1 MFPPGPA
8 TATAFLSKFSRVTPR
23 IPRRASP
30 DSRNSDLFAAAA
42 EKNVKPPL
50 ADRMRPRTLDEF
62 IGQSHILGPGRLL
75 RRAIQAD
82 RISSLIFAGPPGTGK
97 TTLARI
103 IANTTQSQFLAINAV
118 LAGVKEI
125 REAIE
130 AAREARALRAQGTIL
145 FVDEVHRFNK
155 AQQDALLPH
164 VENGTLTL
172 IGATTENPF
181 FEVNKALVSRSRVFQ
196 LRSLED
202 EDLLAALKAAIADPE
217 RGYGRLNVHA
227 DEDALAHIVRMAQGD
242 ARSALNALELAI
254 ETTTPDAAAE
264 GAIRITVQVAEESI
278 QRKAVLY
285 DKDGDAHYDTIS
297 AFIKSVRGSDPDAS
311 LYWLAKMVEAGE
323 DSRFIFRRMIILAAE
338 DVGLADPEAL
348 RVVMSAAQAFDYV
361 GLPEGQF
368 HMAEACLYLATAP
381 KSNSTMAY
389 FDALESVR
397 TERIGEVPDPLRDGN
412 RDKELGHGQGYLYPH
427 AFRDHWVE
435 QQYLPAGLRGRV
447 FYEPGVLGHEAGLRA
462 EVLRRREAQWAA
474 LEEAAP
480 RAVAASL
487 KSDWLERAA
496 GVGSGALRRVRE
508 DLIAAAGLR
517 RESLVLDLGGHHGFL
532 TWEALRR
539 SVEGGVW
546 TRCATPEDRT
556 ELEAWIRRV
565 DPLHRPVLRVSPLEA
580 LPAALGERGGN
591 AGAGAPRFDAILGL
605 GLEPPRATGAE
616 ARADGVGDEGAVA
629 WIRAMRDAV
638 APTAVWALACRRPA
652 PRVPWREW
660 LTEASAALR
669 EKVLA
674 ATAGNDVVGDG
685 AGGAPTPGEAWEAAL
700 RAAGLARVQRVVHRY
715 EDKRRLTPTQARE
728 WLTRAAGEGGA
739 LAPLRAR
746 LAADEWTA
754 LVGAVSSYLSGG
766 LRDFPADF
774 DVVSALS
781 SAG

>member
-1 MFPPGPA
+1 
-8 TATAFLSKFSRVTPR
+8 VTPR
-23 IPRRASP
+23 IPRRHDAQDRKP
-30 DSRNSDLFAAAA
+30 GGRASDLFAAAA
-42 EKNVKPPL
+42 ERNAKPPL

-82 RISSLIFAGPPGTGK
+82 RVSSLIFAGPPGTGK

-125 REAIE
+125 RESIE
-130 AAREARALRAQGTIL
+130 YAREARELRGQGTIL

-202 EDLLAALKAAIADPE
+202 ADLRAALEAAIADPE
-217 RGYGRLNVHA
+217 RGYGKLNVRA
-227 DEDALAHIVRMAQGD
+227 DEDALNHIVRMAQGD

-254 ETTTPDAAAE
+254 ETTPPDAADPE
-264 GAIRITVQVAEESI
+264 KTVRLTVQVAEESI

-323 DSRFIFRRMIILAAE
+323 DTRFIFRRMIILAAE
-338 DVGLADPEAL
+338 DVGLADPDAL
-348 RVVMSAAQAFDYV
+348 RVVMAAAQAFDYV

-368 HMAEACLYLATAP
+368 HLAEACLYLATAP

-397 TERIGEVPDPLRDGN
+397 SERIGEVPDPLRDAS
-412 RDKELGHGQGYLYPH
+412 RDKELGHGHGYLYPH

-435 QQYLPAGLRGRV
+435 QQYLPSGLRGRV
-447 FYEPGVLGHEAGLRA
+447 FYEPGSLGHEAGLRI
-462 EVLRRREAQWAA
+462 ETLRRREAQWAA

-496 GVGSGALRRVRE
+496 GVGSDALRKVRDALCE
-508 DLIAAAGLR
+508 SAGLK

-539 SVEGGVW
+539 CVEGGVW
-546 TRCATPEDRT
+546 TRCETEGERL

-565 DPLHRPVLRVSPLEA
+565 DPLHRPELCVSSLAE
-580 LPAALGERGGN
+580 LPQAILAAAEKREGEGR
-591 AGAGAPRFDAILGL
+591 APRFDAILGL
-605 GLEPPRATGAE
+605 GTETGLDPDAWS
-616 ARADGVGDEGAVA
+616 V
-629 WIRAMRDAV
+629 WIRSISKTVGPQAA
-638 APTAVWALACRRPA
+638 WALACRRP
-652 PRVPWREW
+652 PESVPWSVW
-660 LTEASAALR
+660 MSEA
-669 EKVLA
+669 
-674 ATAGNDVVGDG
+674 
-685 AGGAPTPGEAWEAAL
+685 PAAL
-700 RAAGLARVQRVVHRY
+700 RAKVLRAAEAPESSASAPDSSLGARWETALAAAGYSKVQRRTLRF
-715 EDKRRLTPTQARE
+715 EDKRRLTPSQARE
-728 WLTRAAGEGGA
+728 WFGRFVESGSLNPLIAALDPA
-739 LAPLRAR
+739 DWTLVQ
-746 LAADEWTA
+746 AAA
-754 LVGAVSSYLSGG
+754 IHYLSGG
-766 LRDFPADF
+766 LRDFPVSFEVVTA
-774 DVVSALS
+774 VSA
-781 SAG
+781 

>member
-1 MFPPGPA
+1 
-8 TATAFLSKFSRVTPR
+8 VTPR
-23 IPRRASP
+23 IPRRATP
-30 DSRNSDLFAAAA
+30 DPKSSDLFAAAA
-42 EKNVKPPL
+42 EKNVRPPL
-50 ADRMRPRTLDEF
+50 ADRMRPRTLDDF
-62 IGQSHILGPGRLL
+62 LGQSHILGPGRLL

-82 RISSLIFAGPPGTGK
+82 RVSSLIFAGPPGTGK

-130 AAREARALRAQGTIL
+130 MAREARALRAQGTIL

-202 EDLLAALKAAIADPE
+202 IDLKAALKAALADGE
-217 RGYGRLNVHA
+217 RGYGLLKVEA
-227 DEDALAHIVRMAQGD
+227 DEDALDHIVRMAQGD
-242 ARSALNALELAI
+242 ARSALNALELAV
-254 ETTTPDAAAE
+254 ETTPPAPSD
-264 GAIRITVQVAEESI
+264 GAIRLTMQVAEESI

-338 DVGLADPEAL
+338 DVGLADPAAL

-435 QQYLPAGLRGRV
+435 QQYLPTGLRGRV
-447 FYEPGVLGHEAGLRA
+447 FYEPGGLGHEAGLRT

-496 GVGSGALRRVRE
+496 GVGSGALRHVRE
-508 DLIAAAGLR
+508 DLITAAGLK

-539 SVEGGVW
+539 CVEGGVW
-546 TRCATPEDRT
+546 SRCATTDEQT
-556 ELEAWIRRV
+556 ELEAWIRRI
-565 DPLHRPVLRVSPLEA
+565 DPLHRPVLRVAA
-580 LPAALGERGGN
+580 LPALPAVLGEESEP
-591 AGAGAPRFDAILGL
+591 PRFDAVLGL
-605 GLEPPRATGAE
+605 ATQIPPDGAS
-616 ARADGVGDEGAVA
+616 
-629 WIRAMRDAV
+629 WI
-638 APTAVWALACRRPA
+638 
-652 PRVPWREW
+652 
-660 LTEASAALR
+660 AALR
-669 EKVLA
+669 DRVAPHATWAFASRRPSLDIPWAAWLADAPPALRARVATLA
-674 ATAGNDVVGDG
+674 ARAVEPAAAD
-685 AGGAPTPGEAWEAAL
+685 PTGGEAWETAL
-700 RAAGLARVQRVVHRY
+700 RAAGFNRVQRAVHRY

-728 WLTRAAGEGGA
+728 WLARAGDLASGADAHRAPLAALRAALGE
-739 LAPLRAR
+739 
-746 LAADEWTA
+746 DDWTVA
-754 LVGAVSSYLSGG
+754 VGAAVSHLSSG
-766 LRDFPADF
+766 LRDFPAAYDL
-774 DVVSALS
+774 VTA
-781 SAG
+781 A

>member
-1 MFPPGPA
+1 M
-8 TATAFLSKFSRVTPR
+8 
-23 IPRRASP
+23 PRRAAP
-30 DSRNSDLFAAAA
+30 DARSSDRSHDLFAAAA

-118 LAGVKEI
+118 LAGVKDI
-125 REAIE
+125 RDAIE
-130 AAREARALRAQGTIL
+130 TAREARALRGQGTIL

-196 LRSLED
+196 LRALED
-202 EDLLAALKAAIADPE
+202 EDLLAALQAAIADPE
-217 RGYGRLNVHA
+217 RGYGRLNVKA
-227 DEDALAHIVRMAQGD
+227 DEEALRHIVRMAQGD
-242 ARSALNALELAI
+242 ARSALNALELAV
-254 ETTTPDAAAE
+254 ETTPPDPADD
-264 GAIRITVQVAEESI
+264 GAIRLTVTVAEESI

-323 DSRFIFRRMIILAAE
+323 DSRFIFRRMIILASE
-338 DVGLADPEAL
+338 DVGLADPAAL
-348 RVVMSAAQAFDYV
+348 QVVMSAAQAFDYV

-368 HMAEACLYLATAP
+368 HMAQACLYLATAP

-435 QQYLPAGLRGRV
+435 QQYLPSGMRGRV
-447 FYEPGVLGHEAGLRA
+447 FYEPGSLGYEAGLRA

-474 LEEAAP
+474 LEDAAP

-487 KSDWLERAA
+487 KSGWLERAA
-496 GVGSGALRRVRE
+496 GVGSGALRRVRD
-508 DLIAAAGLR
+508 DLLAAAGLR
-517 RESLVLDLGGHHGFL
+517 RDSLVLDLGGHHGFL

-539 SVEGGVW
+539 AVEGGVW
-546 TRCATPEDRT
+546 TRCATPEDKT

-565 DPLHRPVLRVSPLEA
+565 DPLHRPVLRVATLDE
-580 LPAALGERGGN
+580 LPAVL
-591 AGAGAPRFDAILGL
+591 GAGADHAGPPRFDAILGL
-605 GLEPPRATGAE
+605 NIPLDTDGA
-616 ARADGVGDEGAVA
+616 AG
-629 WIRAMRDAV
+629 WIASMRERV
-638 APTAVWALACRRPA
+638 APTATWAVALRRAVPEI
-652 PRVPWREW
+652 PWRSW
-660 LTEASAALR
+660 LADAPPAVRDAVTAIVR
-669 EKVLA
+669 EQAPAVD
-674 ATAGNDVVGDG
+674 ATPG
-685 AGGAPTPGEAWEAAL
+685 AGELWETAF
-700 RAAGLARVQRVVHRY
+700 RAAGFTRVQRTLHRY

-728 WLTRAAGEGGA
+728 WLTRASAAGGA
-739 LAPLRAR
+739 LQALRAG
-746 LAADEWTA
+746 LDDDQWVA
-754 LVGAVSSYLSGG
+754 LVGTVSSYLSGG
-766 LRDFPADF
+766 LRDFPAAF
-774 DVVSALS
+774 DVVAASPS
-781 SAG
+781 P